1 MGVSMLC
8 MNGEEDNA
16 VDDDAG
22 LELVVMKSY

>member
-8 MNGEEDNA
+8 MNGEEDDTG
-16 VDDDAG
+16 DDDAG